1 VSTLESEDVNHPLLY
16 TLKEAEDTSW
26 TGIFKVLKDS
36 DQIGVVVMHEG
47 RMAWAS
53 STRQT
58 ENLGSFLEKIGMIP
72 KERQKE
78 IVDQVKALGKTKELG
93 ALLEETG
100 LISSSKLR
108 ECIRMQIRTAV
119 DSLIAAE
126 NIEIIS
132 EECEIN
138 VNPDFVFRMNEA
150 LPDKIVDASDYDF
163 SKSDY
168 SENRKETN
176 GLQNVLKNLAS
187 LTGYQYSFIYDLKA
201 KVLASHKSDTLAGN
215 FEEIMDFSISW
226 IISSNTA
233 LNDSDMGRIEFILL
247 EHDKGSLVAQW
258 PNIDGNLFVAASF
271 DKNGKPGVIRHKI
284 SEMIPA
290 ILHITGESH

>member
-1 VSTLESEDVNHPLLY
+1 
-16 TLKEAEDTSW
+16 
-26 TGIFKVLKDS
+26 
-36 DQIGVVVMHEG
+36 
-47 RMAWAS
+47 
-53 STRQT
+53 
-58 ENLGSFLEKIGMIP
+58 
-72 KERQKE
+72 
-78 IVDQVKALGKTKELG
+78 
-93 ALLEETG
+93 
-100 LISSSKLR
+100 
-108 ECIRMQIRTAV
+108 
-119 DSLIAAE
+119 LIAAE
-126 NIEIIS
+126 NIEITS
-132 EECEIN
+132 EECKIN
-138 VNPDFVFRMNEA
+138 VNPDFVFRMNEV
-150 LPDKIVDASDYDF
+150 LPNKIVDTSDYDF

-168 SENRKETN
+168 SENTKETN

-215 FEEIMDFSISW
+215 FEEIMNFSISW

-233 LNDSDMGRIEFILL
+233 LNDSDMGKIEFILL
-247 EHDKGSLVAQW
+247 EHQKGSLVAQW